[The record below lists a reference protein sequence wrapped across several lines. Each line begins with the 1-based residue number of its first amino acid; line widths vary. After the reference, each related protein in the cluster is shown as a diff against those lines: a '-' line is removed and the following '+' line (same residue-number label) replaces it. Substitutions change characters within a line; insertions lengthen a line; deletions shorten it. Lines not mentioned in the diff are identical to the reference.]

1 MSNTTIGGIIEKLRV
16 EKNYT
21 RRKLSQGLCSTQM
34 LIKIENNKSD
44 VDKFMSDIL
53 LQRLGKSPDKLE
65 ILISEEEYRKLYMRD
80 EIEELIWK
88 RKKEEAEALLLE
100 YENSYAKDN
109 TVQKMFVLRT
119 KAYLC
124 QELEGDSARAEAYM
138 RQAVELT
145 LPGMKMENMNEYLLA
160 AIELENI
167 LELSYLIL
175 QQGRVQEAAWILEA
189 CQKYVEKNVTDEV
202 EYTKIFSK
210 IAWLSSLVYI
220 KRDEYDKAIKIGDR
234 AFENLRKYGN
244 LYFMMPLLEQLIQCC
259 EKLGKDESRK
269 KYQIYDELIKEL
281 YQQYGEE
288 WYCQNSLFHN
298 CCQTG
303 YHLISEFIRQE
314 RQAKKL
320 TQEQLIEGVYEGPE
334 NLSRVENGRVV
345 PTRKKLDGLMK
356 NLGVERG
363 KYCGTLVVEDFEIL
377 ESKYEIDILVG
388 TGKYKEAQKKLSE
401 LEKRIDNEEK
411 INKMA
416 MSIYKMVIELGVEL
430 STGRMHVEA
439 IQESART
446 LLEKNGVLRDGRVY
460 RVPFFNEMAALNALG
475 ICLKRTG
482 KRQEAIAIYQDILKC
497 VEESAIDEKYQ
508 NLIVSPVVAN
518 LDLYDSKRK
527 WGKKGISYEL
537 RCGKGKMLYMHLV
550 AQLEQTEDED
560 AKREMTRKAYYL
572 SELFY
577 KEVNRQRIK
586 EYYEKT
592 YGETLPY

>member
-65 ILISEEEYRKLYMRD
+65 LLISEEEYRKLYMRD

-175 QQGRVQEAAWILEA
+175 QQGRVQEAAWIVEA

-345 PTRKKLDGLMK
+345 PTRKKLDGLMR

-388 TGKYKEAQKKLSE
+388 TGKYEEAQKKLSE
-401 LEKRIDNEEK
+401 LENRIDNEEK
-411 INKMA
+411 INEMA
-416 MSIYKMVIELGVEL
+416 IQIYKMVIELGVEL
-430 STGRMHVEA
+430 STGRMQVEA
-439 IQESART
+439 IRESART

-560 AKREMTRKAYYL
+560 AKRKMTRKAYYL

-592 YGETLPY
+592 YGETLPL

>member
-1 MSNTTIGGIIEKLRV
+1 MSNITIGRIIEKLRQ
-16 EKNYT
+16 EKNYS
-21 RRKLSQGLCSTQM
+21 RKKLSQGLCSTQM

-65 ILISEEEYRKLYMRD
+65 ILISKEEYRKLYMRD

-220 KRDEYDKAIKIGDR
+220 KRDEYDKAVKIGDR

-259 EKLGKDESRK
+259 KKLGKDESRK

-334 NLSRVENGRVV
+334 NLSRIENGRVV
-345 PTRKKLDGLMK
+345 PTRKKLDGLLK

-439 IQESART
+439 IQESVRT
-446 LLEKNGVLRDGRVY
+446 LLKKNGVLRDGRVY
-460 RVPFFNEMAALNALG
+460 RVPFFYEMAALNALG

-482 KRQEAIAIYQDILKC
+482 KRQEAIAIYQDILRC

-537 RCGKGKMLYMHLV
+537 RCGKGKMLYMHFYSQVELMEEECV
-550 AQLEQTEDED
+550 
-560 AKREMTRKAYYL
+560 KREMTRKAYYL

-577 KEVNRQRIK
+577 RENNRQQIK

-592 YGETLPY
+592 YGEIIE

>member
-1 MSNTTIGGIIEKLRV
+1 
-16 EKNYT
+16 
-21 RRKLSQGLCSTQM
+21 
-34 LIKIENNKSD
+34 
-44 VDKFMSDIL
+44 
-53 LQRLGKSPDKLE
+53 
-65 ILISEEEYRKLYMRD
+65 
-80 EIEELIWK
+80 
-88 RKKEEAEALLLE
+88 
-100 YENSYAKDN
+100 
-109 TVQKMFVLRT
+109 
-119 KAYLC
+119 
-124 QELEGDSARAEAYM
+124 
-138 RQAVELT
+138 
-145 LPGMKMENMNEYLLA
+145 
-160 AIELENI
+160 
-167 LELSYLIL
+167 
-175 QQGRVQEAAWILEA
+175 
-189 CQKYVEKNVTDEV
+189 
-202 EYTKIFSK
+202 
-210 IAWLSSLVYI
+210 
-220 KRDEYDKAIKIGDR
+220 
-234 AFENLRKYGN
+234 
-244 LYFMMPLLEQLIQCC
+244 MMPLLEQLIQCC

-334 NLSRVENGRVV
+334 NLSRIENGRVV
-345 PTRKKLDGLMK
+345 PTRKKLDGLLK

-401 LEKRIDNEEK
+401 LEKRIDNKEK

-439 IQESART
+439 IQESVRT

-460 RVPFFNEMAALNALG
+460 RVPFFYEMAALNALG

-482 KRQEAIAIYQDILKC
+482 KRQEAIAIYQDILRC

-537 RCGKGKMLYMHLV
+537 RCGKGKMLYMHFYSQVELMEEECV
-550 AQLEQTEDED
+550 
-560 AKREMTRKAYYL
+560 KREMTRKAYYL

-577 KEVNRQRIK
+577 RENNRQQIK

-592 YGETLPY
+592 YGEIIE

>member
-1 MSNTTIGGIIEKLRV
+1 MSNITIGRIIEKLRQ
-16 EKNYT
+16 EKNYS
-21 RRKLSQGLCSTQM
+21 RKKLCQGLCSTQT

-65 ILISEEEYRKLYMRD
+65 ILISKEEYRKLYMRD

-100 YENSYAKDN
+100 YEKSYAKDN

-220 KRDEYDKAIKIGDR
+220 KRDEYDKAIKIGDC

-439 IQESART
+439 IQESVRT

-460 RVPFFNEMAALNALG
+460 RVPFFNEMAALNMLG
-475 ICLKRTG
+475 ICLKRAG
-482 KRQEAIAIYQDILKC
+482 KRQEAIALYEDIINC
-497 VEESAIDEKYQ
+497 IEESVIDEKYQ
-508 NLIVSPVVAN
+508 NDILSPILAN
-518 LDLYDSKRK
+518 LDLYDSKREL
-527 WGKKGISYEL
+527 GRKGILYEL
-537 RCGKGKMLYMHLV
+537 GCGKGKMIYMHII
-550 AQLEQTEDED
+550 AQLELTDD
-560 AKREMTRKAYYL
+560 KNAKREMTRKAYYL

-577 KEVNRQRIK
+577 RENNRQQIK

-592 YGETLPY
+592 YGEIIE

>member
-1 MSNTTIGGIIEKLRV
+1 MSNITIGRIIEKLRQ
-16 EKNYT
+16 EKNYS
-21 RRKLSQGLCSTQM
+21 RKKLSQGLCSTQM

-65 ILISEEEYRKLYMRD
+65 ILISKEEYRKLYMRD

-100 YENSYAKDN
+100 YEKSYAKDN

-119 KAYLC
+119 KAYLF

-145 LPGMKMENMNEYLLA
+145 LPGMKMKNMNEYLLA

-220 KRDEYDKAIKIGDR
+220 KRDEYDKAIKIGDC

-320 TQEQLIEGVYEGPE
+320 TQEQLIEGVYEGSE

-388 TGKYKEAQKKLSE
+388 IGKYKEAQKKLSE
-401 LEKRIDNEEK
+401 LEKRIDNKEK

-416 MSIYKMVIELGVEL
+416 MSIYKMVIELGGEL

-439 IQESART
+439 IQESVRT

-482 KRQEAIAIYQDILKC
+482 KRQEAIAIYQDILRC

-537 RCGKGKMLYMHLV
+537 RCGKGKMLYMHFYSQVELMEEECV
-550 AQLEQTEDED
+550 
-560 AKREMTRKAYYL
+560 KREMTRKAYYL

-577 KEVNRQRIK
+577 RENNRQQIK

-592 YGETLPY
+592 YGEIIE

>member
-1 MSNTTIGGIIEKLRV
+1 MSNITIGRIIEKLRQ
-16 EKNYT
+16 EKNYS
-21 RRKLSQGLCSTQM
+21 RKKLSQGLCSTQM

-65 ILISEEEYRKLYMRD
+65 ILISKEEYRKLYMRD

-100 YENSYAKDN
+100 YEKSYAKDN

-220 KRDEYDKAIKIGDR
+220 KRDEYDKAIKIGDC

-439 IQESART
+439 IQESVRT

-460 RVPFFNEMAALNALG
+460 RVPFFNEMAALNMLG

-482 KRQEAIAIYQDILKC
+482 KRQEAIAIYQDILRC

-537 RCGKGKMLYMHLV
+537 RCGKGKMLYMHFYS
-550 AQLEQTEDED
+550 QMEFMEEEY

-577 KEVNRQRIK
+577 RENNRQQIK

-592 YGETLPY
+592 YGEIIE

>member
-1 MSNTTIGGIIEKLRV
+1 MSNVTIGRIIEKLRQ
-16 EKNYT
+16 EKNYS
-21 RRKLSQGLCSTQM
+21 RKKLCQGLCSTQM

-65 ILISEEEYRKLYMRD
+65 ILISKEEYRKLYMRD

-124 QELEGDSARAEAYM
+124 QELEGDSARAETYM

-220 KRDEYDKAIKIGDR
+220 KRDEYDKAVKIGDR

-334 NLSRVENGRVV
+334 NLSRIENGRVV
-345 PTRKKLDGLMK
+345 PTRKKLDGLLK

-439 IQESART
+439 IQESVRT

-460 RVPFFNEMAALNALG
+460 RVPFFNEMAALNMLG
-475 ICLKRTG
+475 ICLKRAG
-482 KRQEAIAIYQDILKC
+482 KRQEAIALYEDIINC
-497 VEESAIDEKYQ
+497 IEESVIDEKYQ
-508 NLIVSPVVAN
+508 NDILSPILAN
-518 LDLYDSKRK
+518 LDLYDSKREL
-527 WGKKGISYEL
+527 GRKGISYEL
-537 RCGKGKMLYMHLV
+537 GCGKGKMIYMHII
-550 AQLEQTEDED
+550 AQLELTDD
-560 AKREMTRKAYYL
+560 KNAKQEMTRLAYYF
-572 SELFY
+572 SELY
-577 KEVNRQRIK
+577 YMETNKQRIK
-586 EYYEKT
+586 KYYEKT
-592 YGETLPY
+592 YGEIIE

>member
-1 MSNTTIGGIIEKLRV
+1 MSNITIGRIIEKLRQ
-16 EKNYT
+16 EKNYS
-21 RRKLSQGLCSTQM
+21 RKKLCQGLCSTQM
-34 LIKIENNKSD
+34 LIKIETNRSD

-65 ILISEEEYRKLYMRD
+65 IIISDEEYRKIHIRD

-88 RKKEEAEALLLE
+88 RKRDEADKLLSE
-100 YENSYAKDN
+100 YETKYVKDSY
-109 TVQKMFVLRT
+109 VQKMFILRT
-119 KAYLC
+119 KAYLF

-220 KRDEYDKAIKIGDR
+220 KRDEYDKAIKIGDC

-334 NLSRVENGRVV
+334 NLSRIENGRVV
-345 PTRKKLDGLMK
+345 PTRKKLDGLLK

-363 KYCGTLVVEDFEIL
+363 KYCGTLVAEDFEIL

-439 IQESART
+439 IQESVRT

-460 RVPFFNEMAALNALG
+460 RVPFFNEMAALNMLG
-475 ICLKRTG
+475 ICLKRAG
-482 KRQEAIAIYQDILKC
+482 KRQEAIALYEDIINC
-497 VEESAIDEKYQ
+497 IEESVIDEKYQ
-508 NLIVSPVVAN
+508 NDILSPILAN
-518 LDLYDSKRK
+518 LDLYDSKREL
-527 WGKKGISYEL
+527 GRKGISYEL
-537 RCGKGKMLYMHLV
+537 GCGKGKMIYMHII
-550 AQLEQTEDED
+550 AQLELTDD
-560 AKREMTRKAYYL
+560 KNAKQEMTRLAYYF
-572 SELFY
+572 SELY
-577 KEVNRQRIK
+577 YMETNKQRIK
-586 EYYEKT
+586 KYYEET
-592 YGETLPY
+592 YGKLKPS

>member
-1 MSNTTIGGIIEKLRV
+1 MSNITIGRIIEKLRQ
-16 EKNYT
+16 EKNYS
-21 RRKLSQGLCSTQM
+21 RKKLSQGLCSTQM

-65 ILISEEEYRKLYMRD
+65 ILISKEEYRKLYMRD

-124 QELEGDSARAEAYM
+124 QELEGDSARAESYI
-138 RQAVELT
+138 RQAIELT

-220 KRDEYDKAIKIGDR
+220 KRDEYDKAIKIGDC

-334 NLSRVENGRVV
+334 NLSRIENGRVV
-345 PTRKKLDGLMK
+345 PTRKKLDGLLK

-401 LEKRIDNEEK
+401 LEKRIDNKEK

-439 IQESART
+439 IQESVRT

-460 RVPFFNEMAALNALG
+460 RVPFFYEMAALNALG

-482 KRQEAIAIYQDILKC
+482 KRQEAIAIYQDILRC

-537 RCGKGKMLYMHLV
+537 RCGKGKMLYMHFYSQVELMEEECV
-550 AQLEQTEDED
+550 
-560 AKREMTRKAYYL
+560 KREMTRKAYYL

-577 KEVNRQRIK
+577 RENNRQQIK

-592 YGETLPY
+592 YGEIIE

>member
-1 MSNTTIGGIIEKLRV
+1 MSNITIGRIIEKLRQ
-16 EKNYT
+16 EKNYS
-21 RRKLSQGLCSTQM
+21 RKKLSQGLCSTQM

-65 ILISEEEYRKLYMRD
+65 ILISKEEYRKLYMRD

-220 KRDEYDKAIKIGDR
+220 KRDEYDKAIKIGDC

-334 NLSRVENGRVV
+334 NLSRIENGRVV
-345 PTRKKLDGLMK
+345 PTRKKLDGLLK

-439 IQESART
+439 IQESVRT

-460 RVPFFNEMAALNALG
+460 RVPFFYEMAALNALG

-482 KRQEAIAIYQDILKC
+482 KRQEAIAIYQDILRC

-537 RCGKGKMLYMHLV
+537 RCGKGKMLYMHFYSQVELMEEECV
-550 AQLEQTEDED
+550 
-560 AKREMTRKAYYL
+560 KREMTRKAYYL

-577 KEVNRQRIK
+577 RENNRQQIK

-592 YGETLPY
+592 YGEIIE

>member
-1 MSNTTIGGIIEKLRV
+1 MSNITIGRIIEKLRQ
-16 EKNYT
+16 EKNYS
-21 RRKLSQGLCSTQM
+21 RKKLSQGLCSTQM
-34 LIKIENNKSD
+34 LIKIETNKSD

-65 ILISEEEYRKLYMRD
+65 ILISKEEYRKLYMRD

-210 IAWLSSLVYI
+210 IAWLSSVVYI
-220 KRDEYDKAIKIGDR
+220 KRDEYDKAIKIGDC

-334 NLSRVENGRVV
+334 NLSRIENGRVV
-345 PTRKKLDGLMK
+345 PTRKKLDGLLK

-388 TGKYKEAQKKLSE
+388 IGKYKEAQKKLSE

-439 IQESART
+439 IQESVRT
-446 LLEKNGVLRDGRVY
+446 LLKKNGVLRDGRVY
-460 RVPFFNEMAALNALG
+460 RVPFFYEMAALNALG

-482 KRQEAIAIYQDILKC
+482 KRQEAIAIYQDILRC

-537 RCGKGKMLYMHLV
+537 RCGKGKMLYMHFYSQVELMEEECV
-550 AQLEQTEDED
+550 
-560 AKREMTRKAYYL
+560 KREMTRKAYYL

-577 KEVNRQRIK
+577 RENNRQQIK

-592 YGETLPY
+592 YGEIIE